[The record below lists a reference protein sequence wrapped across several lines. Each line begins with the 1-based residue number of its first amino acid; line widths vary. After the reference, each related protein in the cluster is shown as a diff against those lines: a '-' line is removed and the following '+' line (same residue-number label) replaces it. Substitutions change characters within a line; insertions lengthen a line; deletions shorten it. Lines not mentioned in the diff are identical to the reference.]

1 MSSHKTT
8 EITAESY
15 LARLAQR
22 GVDYV
27 FANAGTD
34 FASIIEAIARNHN
47 RGRKYPR
54 AITVPHEN
62 VAMAMA
68 HGYYRIS
75 GKPAAVMVHVN
86 VGTANSING
95 LMNAARDNIPVL
107 LAAGRTPLTETGSIA
122 SRNRSIHWGQEM
134 FDQGAIVREM
144 VKWDYELRSGQPVAG
159 IVDRALD
166 IAMSEPRGPVY
177 LTMPREVLAEPA
189 TPARRDT
196 VRPLGVADA
205 VPPQA
210 AIEEAAHILAAAE
223 FPLVVTSSAGR
234 TPAAFH
240 ALVAL
245 AEEFALPVVQSE
257 ARDLNLPTDHPMHLG
272 FDVTAW
278 LDNADAVLVLDSVVP
293 WMPRVVTPKP
303 GAKIVHIS
311 SDPLAARH
319 PFRDIEMDLAVCGET
334 GTALA
339 MLAATLRGAM
349 KHKQAE
355 IDARRKTIS
364 AAHDDMVQKRRALLD
379 KARTQTPVHPAWL
392 AACVSEQKA
401 KNAIVISELGLNV
414 GHLDLT
420 AHGSYMGNMLA
431 GGLGFGL
438 GAGLGA
444 KLADNARE
452 VIVSVGD
459 GSYMFGNPLPCHYVA
474 QAENLPTLTIVA
486 NNQSW
491 HAVRRATLDLY
502 PDGEAAKANLM
513 PLTDLK
519 PSPAYE
525 KTIEICGGYGEKVED
540 PAELPA
546 ALRRAFEKLRSGTP
560 ALLNVITAGR

>member
-1 MSSHKTT
+1 MSGQTSA
-8 EITAESY
+8 EITAEAY
-15 LARLAQR
+15 LARLAAR

-34 FASIIEAIARNHN
+34 FASIIEAFARNHH
-47 RGRKYPR
+47 RDGKYPR
-54 AITVPHEN
+54 PITVPHEN
-62 VAMAMA
+62 LAMAMA

-86 VGTANSING
+86 VGTANCING

-134 FDQGAIVREM
+134 FDQGAIVRET
-144 VKWDYELRSGQPVAG
+144 VKWDYELRSGQPVAS

-189 TPARRDT
+189 TPARRDN

-210 AIEEAAHILAAAE
+210 AIEDAARILAGAE
-223 FPLVVTSSAGR
+223 FPLIVTSSSGR
-234 TPAAFH
+234 APAAFA
-240 ALVAL
+240 ALAAL

-272 FDVTAW
+272 FDAAAW
-278 LDNADAVLVLDSVVP
+278 LGKADAVVVLDSVVP
-293 WMPRVVTPKP
+293 WMPRVITPNP
-303 GAKIVHIS
+303 GAKIVHMS

-319 PFRDIEMDLAVCGET
+319 PFRDIEMDLAICGET
-334 GTALA
+334 GVALA
-339 MLAATLRGAM
+339 MLGAALRGAT
-349 KHKQAE
+349 KDKKAA
-355 IDARRKTIS
+355 IDARRKMIS
-364 AAHDDMVQKRRALLD
+364 AAHDAMLDRRRQFVD
-379 KARTQTPVHPAWL
+379 EVRTQIPIHPAWL

-401 KNAIVISELGLNV
+401 KDAIVIGELGLNIA
-414 GHLDLT
+414 HLDLA

-444 KLADNARE
+444 KLADEPAR
-452 VIVSVGD
+452 GD
-459 GSYMFGNPLPCHYVA
+459 RLGRRRLLHVRQSAALPL
-474 QAENLPTLTIVA
+474 
-486 NNQSW
+486 
-491 HAVRRATLDLY
+491 RRAG
-502 PDGEAAKANLM
+502 GEAADADRHRQQSVLARGAPRHAR
-513 PLTDLK
+513 PLSRRRRRHGQHD
-519 PSPAYE
+519 
-525 KTIEICGGYGEKVED
+525 
-540 PAELPA
+540 A
-546 ALRRAFEKLRSGTP
+546 ADRSQ
-560 ALLNVITAGR
+560 ADAGL